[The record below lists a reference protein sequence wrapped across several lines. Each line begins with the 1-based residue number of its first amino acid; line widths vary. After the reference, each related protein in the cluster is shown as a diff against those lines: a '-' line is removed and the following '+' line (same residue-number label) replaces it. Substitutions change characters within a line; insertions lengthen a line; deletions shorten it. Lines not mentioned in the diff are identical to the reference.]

1 LFSGIVETL
10 GEVRARDA
18 GRIEI
23 APRTPFA
30 GLHAGESIAVDGA
43 CLTVAASSP
52 ESFTADVMPETFHRT
67 ILGSLAVGAAVN
79 LERAIQVG
87 DRLGGHMLTGHV
99 DGTGVATAL
108 REDSNAR
115 WVTIAAPGDVIDLV
129 AEKGCIAVDGI
140 SLTVVDVFEDA
151 FTVSLI
157 PHTLLNTTA
166 GEWTVG
172 TRVNLEA
179 DIIARYVAR
188 ALEAAALAAR
198 VATPSLLDA
207 QR

>member
-10 GEVRARDA
+10 GDVRARDA

-30 GLHAGESIAVDGA
+30 GLQTGESISVDGA
-43 CLTVAASSP
+43 CLTVADSTGD
-52 ESFTADVMPETFHRT
+52 SFTADVMPETFHRT
-67 ILGSLAVGAAVN
+67 ILGTLAIGTTVN
-79 LERAIQVG
+79 LERALQMG
-87 DRLGGHMLTGHV
+87 DRVGGHMITGHV
-99 DGTGVATAL
+99 DATGIATAL
-108 REDSNAR
+108 REDGNAR
-115 WVTIAAPGDVIDLV
+115 WVTIAAPADVIELI

-166 GEWTVG
+166 GEWKVG
-172 TRVNLEA
+172 TRVNLEV
-179 DIIARYVAR
+179 DLIARYVAR
-188 ALEAAALAAR
+188 ALEAREPAA
-198 VATPSLLDA
+198 TLLEV
-207 QR
+207 RR